1 MIDILK
7 TLYCL
12 SEKEQPYIRKSVVY
26 GLLYSAF
33 ELLQLLA
40 VYLVLR
46 AEATQAEGN
55 IPMQA
60 FGVMLISSAG
70 CIVMHAQ
77 SNIKQMRAGLYMAA
91 DKRIDIG
98 NKLRHAAMGYFNDS
112 SLGKITAAV
121 SSKLYMIENTVPSI
135 LSNVLQGILYTAV
148 LLVGFLC
155 FQWKIGL
162 IMVISAVL
170 YCVIV
175 QGMFRATQNE
185 APRKQQAV
193 TKLIEGVLE
202 YIQCIV
208 IIRSFQ
214 DDNNRAEVRM
224 KQVLNES
231 RAAET
236 SYEK

>member
-7 TLYCL
+7 KLYCL

-33 ELLQLLA
+33 ELLQFLA

-46 AEATQAEGN
+46 AVATHAEGN

-60 FGVMLISSAG
+60 FGVMLISIAG

-170 YCVIV
+170 SLVSGR
-175 QGMFRATQNE
+175 Q
-185 APRKQQAV
+185 
-193 TKLIEGVLE
+193 
-202 YIQCIV
+202 
-208 IIRSFQ
+208 
-214 DDNNRAEVRM
+214 
-224 KQVLNES
+224 
-231 RAAET
+231 
-236 SYEK
+236 

>member
-7 TLYCL
+7 KLYCL

-33 ELLQLLA
+33 ELLQFLA

-46 AEATQAEGN
+46 AVATHAEGN

-60 FGVMLISSAG
+60 FGVMLIS
-70 CIVMHAQ
+70 
-77 SNIKQMRAGLYMAA
+77 
-91 DKRIDIG
+91 
-98 NKLRHAAMGYFNDS
+98 HAAMGYFNDS

-175 QGMFRATQNE
+175 QGMFRATQN
-185 APRKQQAV
+185 
-193 TKLIEGVLE
+193 
-202 YIQCIV
+202 
-208 IIRSFQ
+208 
-214 DDNNRAEVRM
+214 
-224 KQVLNES
+224 
-231 RAAET
+231 
-236 SYEK
+236 